1 MSKRALTLLLE
12 DMIEAGLK
20 IKKYTASHSFDE
32 FVKDEKTVDA
42 VVRNLEIIG
51 EAANRIDEVYKH
63 THAHIA
69 WFRLRGLRNRIVHEY
84 FGVDL
89 GIIWTILEEDL
100 DTPLDDLQI
109 LLSKENKSDNP

>member
-20 IKKYTASHSFDE
+20 IKKYTASYSFDE
-32 FVKDEKTVDA
+32 FIRDEKTVDA
-42 VVRNLEIIG
+42 VVRNFEIIG
-51 EAANRIDEVYKH
+51 EAANRVDNTYKLATSH
-63 THAHIA
+63 VN
-69 WFRLRGLRNRIVHEY
+69 WSRLRGLRNRIVHEY

-100 DTPLDDLQI
+100 DTLIDDLQI